1 METENSNTSNSA
13 CNHMVYATK
22 AMYGS
27 LALAIFV
34 VGFATYSLL
43 EQKLFSNDTDLST
56 VSRNQSY
63 EEGFNAARKLVE
75 ESSLG
80 KMIQSEDDIRFVSGV
95 ITAIEGTRVT
105 IHDESIQNPFEKNI
119 PSDRVVVIDQNTQI
133 SLYTMSGD
141 TEKTTLEMP
150 KKFKTVQTKAVTA
163 AELRIGDL
171 LTVTAAENIK
181 TSIEFSA
188 TEIQIVPRRELIQ

>member
-1 METENSNTSNSA
+1 METENLHTSNSS
-13 CNHMVYATK
+13 CKHIVYATK
-22 AMYGS
+22 AVYG
-27 LALAIFV
+27 ALGVAIFV
-34 VGFATYSLL
+34 GGFATYPLL
-43 EQKLFSNDTDLST
+43 EQKLSNGEETNLPAAS
-56 VSRNQSY
+56 NQNY

-95 ITAIEGTRVT
+95 ITTIEGNRVT

-133 SLYTMSGD
+133 SLYSIEAGTGK
-141 TEKTTLEMP
+141 TAIEKL
-150 KKFKTVQTKAVTA
+150 KTAQIKAGTIA
-163 AELRIGDL
+163 GLRIGDL

-181 TSIEFSA
+181 TSIEFTA
-188 TEIQIVPRRELIQ
+188 TDVQVAFRRELLQ